1 MRNAVLRPALWFF
14 CVLGWL
20 KFPLWAYLLTVMS
33 QHDLTAHE
41 PVPLCLDHLQCHLVV
56 LQIILI
62 SGANGRQ
69 PPPQWVW
76 ELMKWCFLTTYQ
88 PWGTRAA
95 PPSGVQAVNEAAA
108 SRRSTFFVGA
118 VLACPNSRFSNQ
130 KSHSS
135 LLSSSSSIY
144 GEPSLRKFSRFTIV
158 FTSSAVA
165 MAAHAPRYSLDLT
178 SSPPLIVPIWNKN
191 GPTSFHGL
199 ARLSVS
205 FW

>member
-1 MRNAVLRPALWFF
+1 MAKIPSLGIFTYCYVSAWFN
-14 CVLGWL
+14 C
-20 KFPLWAYLLTVMS
+20 PWAC
-33 QHDLTAHE
+33 A
-41 PVPLCLDHLQCHLVV
+41 PVF
-56 LQIILI
+56 
-62 SGANGRQ
+62 G
-69 PPPQWVW
+69 PPPMPSRG
-76 ELMKWCFLTTYQ
+76 LTNNSDLGGKWTATPSPVSLGTDEMTTYQ

-95 PPSGVQAVNEAAA
+95 PLSGVQAVNEAAA

-118 VLACPNSRFSNQ
+118 VLECPNSWFSNQ

-205 FW
+205 F